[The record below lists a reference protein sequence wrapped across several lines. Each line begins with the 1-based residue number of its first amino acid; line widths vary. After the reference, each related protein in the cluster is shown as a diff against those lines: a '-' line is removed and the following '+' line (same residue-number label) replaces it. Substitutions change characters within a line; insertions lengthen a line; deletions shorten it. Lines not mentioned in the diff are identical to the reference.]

1 MTNQLITQP
10 TQTNLPTQ
18 RKRIEISFLEE
29 RLSPEFDFQGFKFN
43 RKVTVAELNE
53 ALEEIKSSMIPA
65 TDKEI
70 AGELL
75 KLRSLTKSRN
85 EGKNDIRIMMESY
98 AEKFREYPR
107 DVVLEVLR
115 MAPGRYKFFPSWAEL
130 KEELDWRSGYAKEAV
145 AAIEGKIM
153 SRRLQELK

>member
-1 MTNQLITQP
+1 
-10 TQTNLPTQ
+10 
-18 RKRIEISFLEE
+18 
-29 RLSPEFDFQGFKFN
+29 
-43 RKVTVAELNE
+43 VTVAELKE
-53 ALEEIKSSMIPA
+53 ALEEIKSSMTPA

-75 KLRSLTKSRN
+75 KLRSLTKTRN
-85 EGKNDIRIMMESY
+85 EGKNDIEIMMESY

>member
-53 ALEEIKSSMIPA
+53 ALEEIKSSLIPA
-65 TDKEI
+65 SDKEI

-75 KLRSLTKSRN
+75 KLRSLTKTRN

>member
-1 MTNQLITQP
+1 MTNQLTTQP
-10 TQTNLPTQ
+10 EQTNLPTQ
-18 RKRIEISFLEE
+18 WKRTKISFLEE
-29 RLSPEFDFQGFKFN
+29 KLSPDFDFQGFKFN
-43 RKVTVAELNE
+43 RKVTVAELNK
-53 ALEEIKSSMIPA
+53 ALEEIKSSMTPA

-75 KLRSLTKSRN
+75 KLRSLTKTRN
-85 EGKNDIRIMMESY
+85 EGKDDIRIMMESY

-107 DVVLEVLR
+107 DVVLEVLG
-115 MAPGRYKFFPSWAEL
+115 MAPGRHKFFPAWAEL

-145 AAIEGKIM
+145 ATIEGKIM

>member
-10 TQTNLPTQ
+10 NQTNLPTQ
-18 RKRIEISFLEE
+18 WKRFEISFLEE
-29 RLSPEFDFQGFKFN
+29 RLSPDFDFQGFKFN
-43 RKVTVAELNE
+43 RKVTVDELNE
-53 ALEEIKSSMIPA
+53 ALEEIKSSMTPA

-85 EGKNDIRIMMESY
+85 EGKDDIRIMMESY

-115 MAPGRYKFFPSWAEL
+115 MAPGRYKFFPAWAEL
-130 KEELDWRSGYAKEAV
+130 KEELDWRSGYAKEALD
-145 AAIEGKIM
+145 AIDKKILREGMKE
-153 SRRLQELK
+153 SK

>member
-29 RLSPEFDFQGFKFN
+29 RLSPDFDFQGFKFN

-115 MAPGRYKFFPSWAEL
+115 MAPGRYKFFPAWAEL

-153 SRRLQELK
+153 SRRLQVLK

>member
-1 MTNQLITQP
+1 MTNQLTTQP

>member
-29 RLSPEFDFQGFKFN
+29 RLSPDFDFQGFKFN

>member
-1 MTNQLITQP
+1 M
-10 TQTNLPTQ
+10 
-18 RKRIEISFLEE
+18 
-29 RLSPEFDFQGFKFN
+29 
-43 RKVTVAELNE
+43 AELNK
-53 ALEEIKSSMIPA
+53 ALEEIKSSLIPA
-65 TDKEI
+65 SDKEI

-75 KLRSLTKSRN
+75 KLRSLTKTRN

-107 DVVLEVLR
+107 DVALEVLG

-130 KEELDWRSGYAKEAV
+130 EEELDWRSGYAKEAV

>member
-1 MTNQLITQP
+1 MTNQLTTQP

-29 RLSPEFDFQGFKFN
+29 RLSPDFDFQGFKFN

>member
-1 MTNQLITQP
+1 MTNQLTTQP

-75 KLRSLTKSRN
+75 KLRSLTKTRN

>member
-29 RLSPEFDFQGFKFN
+29 RLSPDFDFQGFKFN

-85 EGKNDIRIMMESY
+85 EGKNHIRIMMESY